1 MILTIRRIDGKS
13 LISYVTNGGTGHQ
26 VVTAPVSLL
35 RQRKRPVEAGG
46 CSFGGSTSQIAK
58 LAVAMIDA
66 RLSGCEPPT
75 VPADMSCGDVTAAV
89 RVVETL
95 LDAKEGMRHLRRS
108 LIKVHA
114 GQRNEGGSPSGL
126 RLSRALPAS
135 VRREFR

>member
-1 MILTIRRIDGKS
+1 MILTIRR
-13 LISYVTNGGTGHQ
+13 
-26 VVTAPVSLL
+26 
-35 RQRKRPVEAGG
+35 RKRPVEAGD
-46 CSFGGSTSQIAK
+46 CSYGGGVSQIAK

-66 RLSGCEPPT
+66 RLNECERPT
-75 VPADMSCGDVTAAV
+75 VPAGMPCGDVTAAV

-114 GQRNEGGSPSGL
+114 GQRNEGGSPGGV